1 LTHVQ
6 GTGSDTH
13 NRLKYTTCEY
23 LWARQNRMVLYP
35 YWHVGIV
42 DNSQGA
48 VFDPAKNTA
57 NIPPALATH
66 RV

>member
-1 LTHVQ
+1 
-6 GTGSDTH
+6 
-13 NRLKYTTCEY
+13 
-23 LWARQNRMVLYP
+23 MVLYH

-48 VFDPAKNTA
+48 VFDPAKNTV

-66 RV
+66 RFKLISHK